1 MNLNAHIISKEK
13 LRVYKKE
20 ILGSGPRDIS
30 IRQETFYKILLD
42 FSYKERTVLSYLLTN
57 SGKKGNLMMAQNEIS
72 QNLDFS
78 LSFINKTMKK
88 LMALFLLRKVGN
100 GRYKVLVFK

>member
-30 IRQETFYKILLD
+30 RRQETFYKILLD
-42 FSYKERTVLSYLLTN
+42 FSYKERTVLSYLLSN